1 MWYDH
6 TIKVDTLIVQKSR
19 MPQIKYIYSQYKW
32 KGDIMHRSV
41 RFIVVLV
48 LMISAAC
55 AQVPKE
61 SVELSTTVGRD
72 VAEVYRAHRE
82 LAVIMYERIEND
94 VNKFVDDVYAP
105 YQIRKLLQADHQ
117 DFKRRDPN
125 SLFSALDAAI
135 RQPDSSSVQKTA
147 VDAMDVFVQILRAE
161 VEDYRAERLAPVL
174 VQKKKILAAI
184 DRSYRQIHYGNSI
197 VTGYL
202 ASVVKVHDAQQE
214 LLNEFGLENLNQEI
228 GQRLAD
234 ISNKV
239 SEFTE
244 KAKKVEGSVAD
255 MEKKINKLTQDL
267 DRAVE
272 GLSD

>member
-1 MWYDH
+1 
-6 TIKVDTLIVQKSR
+6 
-19 MPQIKYIYSQYKW
+19 
-32 KGDIMHRSV
+32 MHRLV
-41 RFIVVLV
+41 GFIVILI

-55 AQVPKE
+55 AQIPKE

-82 LAVIMYERIEND
+82 LAVILYERIESD
-94 VNKFVDDVYAP
+94 VNEFVDDVYAP

-117 DFKRRDPN
+117 DFKRGDPN

-135 RQPDSSSVQKTA
+135 KKPDSSSVQKTA
-147 VDAMDVFVQILRAE
+147 LDAMDVFVQILRAE

-174 VQKKKILAAI
+174 AQKKEVLAAI

-214 LLNEFGLENLNQEI
+214 VLNEFGLENLNQEI
-228 GQRLAD
+228 GQRLAG

-239 SEFTE
+239 SQFTQ
-244 KAKKVEGSVAD
+244 KAKKVEGSVAE
-255 MEKKINKLTQDL
+255 MEKKINKLTQEL

-272 GLSD
+272 GLSYELGGT

>member
-1 MWYDH
+1 
-6 TIKVDTLIVQKSR
+6 
-19 MPQIKYIYSQYKW
+19 
-32 KGDIMHRSV
+32 MHRSV

-61 SVELSTTVGRD
+61 SVELSATVGRD
-72 VAEVYRAHRE
+72 VVEVYRAHRE
-82 LAVIMYERIEND
+82 LAVILYERIEND
-94 VNKFVDDVYAP
+94 VNKFVDDIYAP

-117 DFKRRDPN
+117 DFKRGDPN

-135 RQPDSSSVQKTA
+135 RKPDSSSVQKTA

-161 VEDYRAERLAPVL
+161 VEDYRTERLAPVL
-174 VQKKKILAAI
+174 AQKKKVLAAI

-239 SEFTE
+239 LEFTE

-272 GLSD
+272 GLSDENGGTQK